1 MLKAV
6 IFDYDGVIADSFS
19 VACRIINGIMRK
31 NDRQTHSESEYREI
45 FTHNAKSF
53 FVKMGFADQKL
64 ISAMLHFEKVMSS
77 EVKVFDGIDD
87 VLKGARKKYK
97 IALASNAPRKYVE
110 NTIKERIRLFDF
122 TICGDEA
129 KPKPNPEQILLCME
143 KLKVNAGETC
153 LVGDMEQ
160 DIIAAKAAGLEKVIA
175 VSYGFHGRERLS
187 GADVIARSPQ
197 EILSLLNN
205 GL

>member
-6 IFDYDGVIADSFS
+6 IFDYDGVIADSFR

-31 NDRQTHSESEYREI
+31 NGRQTHSESDYREI

-77 EVKVFDGIDD
+77 EVKIFDGIDS
-87 VLKGARKKYK
+87 VLKGAGKKYK
-97 IALASNAPRKYVE
+97 IALASNAPRKYIE
-110 NTIKERIRLFDF
+110 STIKDRIRLFDF

-129 KPKPNPEQILLCME
+129 KPKPDPEQILICMK
-143 KLKVNAGETC
+143 KLKVNAEETC
-153 LVGDMEQ
+153 FVGDMEQ
-160 DIIAAKAAGLEKVIA
+160 DITAAKAAGLKKVIA
-175 VSYGFHGRERLS
+175 VSYGFHGREKLS
-187 GADVIARSPQ
+187 EADAIVHSPQ
-197 EILSLLNN
+197 EILNLLNN